1 MIAAFRP
8 AADSVFPA
16 RASGSPRNSWPV
28 TVTTLEPHGDLVRV
42 RAGSLS
48 ADITPQAAADLALA
62 PGDSVWLTVKATE
75 VDLYPA

>member
-1 MIAAFRP
+1 MSALR
-8 AADSVFPA
+8 FPA
-16 RASGSPRNSWPV
+16 RTTGSPRNSWPV

-42 RAGSLS
+42 RAGDLS
-48 ADITPQAAADLALA
+48 ADITPQAVADLALA